1 MSGIYGGSSS
11 GNSNPLHPG
20 YETGLYYGPFFI
32 GAYLNYTLSTGTIYY
47 QFSYIPRDVN
57 ITSLAV
63 NVTTAASGV
72 NVRLGIYSLASG
84 NATSL
89 VLDAGTVS
97 AATTGQKDAAVS
109 LSLPAGWYAFA
120 STASGAGVALTGLS
134 ANTIDF
140 PFIGYSSVQTYGSLG
155 KSGGFTYG
163 SLPSTAPSPYSGAS
177 NVPIIWF
184 KT

>member
-1 MSGIYGGSSS
+1 MSGTYGGAQT
-11 GNSNPLHPG
+11 NNILHPG
-20 YETGLYYGPFFI
+20 YETGLYYGPFFV
-32 GAYLNYTLSTGTIYY
+32 GATLNYTLTTSTIFY
-47 QFSYIPRDVN
+47 QFTYIPRDIN

-63 NVTTAASGV
+63 NVTTASTGI
-72 NVRLGIYSLASG
+72 NLRLGIYNASGG

-97 AATTGQKDAAVS
+97 AATTGQKDIAVTQF
-109 LSLPAGWYAFA
+109 LPNGWYVFA
-120 STASGAGVALTGLS
+120 STASGSGVAVTGIS
-134 ANTIDF
+134 SVSNDF
-140 PFIGYSSVQTYGSLG
+140 PFIGYSSIQTYGAIG

-163 SLPSTAPSPYSGAS
+163 SLPSTAPSPYSGGS